1 MPDVLNASMAA
12 SLLARQAQRE
22 SNARTYPRKLPLAIR
37 SALGME
43 VTDMDGRVYIDC
55 LAGAGTLA
63 LGHNHPVVIDAIRQH
78 LESGAPLHTLDL
90 TTEAK
95 DTFVRELFASL
106 PPGLAAH
113 GRIQFCGP
121 SGSDAIEAALKLVK
135 TATGRRTVLGFH
147 GGYHGHTH
155 GSLALMGNV
164 SPKGAISGLMPDVH
178 FLPYPH
184 TTRCPLG
191 CVECDGVHC
200 ADYVEHLLQ
209 DPESGIVQPAGMILE
224 VVQGEGGSIPA
235 PDAWL
240 QRIRAL
246 TREHRI
252 PLIID
257 EVQTGWGRT
266 GTLYACERAGVEPDV
281 LVLSKAIGGSLPLSV
296 VVYHEDLDVWQPG
309 AHAGTFRGNQLAMA
323 AGTATLRYLLAH
335 DIPAHART
343 MGDHLL
349 SRLRTLQAMH
359 PCIGDVRGRG
369 LMVGLE
375 IVDPRHRDRV
385 GHPAYDGA
393 RARCIQQAC
402 FERGLIIETGGRHG
416 SVLRFLPPLIV
427 SEAQLDTICDI
438 VHDACTATRM
448 ARTVV
453 HALA

>member
-1 MPDVLNASMAA
+1 MLNMVEMPLAQGF
-12 SLLARQAQRE
+12 LARQAARE
-22 SNARTYPRKLPLAIR
+22 SNARTYPRKLPLAIK
-37 SALGME
+37 SARGMH
-43 VTDMDGRVYIDC
+43 VTDMDGRVFIDC

-63 LGHNHPVVIDAIRQH
+63 LGHNHPVVIDAIRNH

-95 DTFVRELFASL
+95 DAFVRDVFASL
-106 PPGLAAH
+106 PPGLAQH
-113 GRIQFCGP
+113 GRVQFCGP

-135 TATGRRTVLGFH
+135 TATGRRSILGFH

-184 TTRCPLG
+184 PSRCPLG
-191 CVECDGVHC
+191 CVECNGVHC

-209 DPESGIVQPAGMILE
+209 DPESGIVQAAGMILE

-235 PDAWL
+235 PDGWL

-246 TREHRI
+246 TQEHKI

-266 GTLYACERAGVEPDV
+266 GTLYACQRAGIEPDV
-281 LVLSKAIGGSLPLSV
+281 LVLSKAIGGSLPLSMV
-296 VVYHEDLDVWQPG
+296 IYHESLDVWQPG

-323 AGTATLRYLLAH
+323 AGRATLRYLLDH
-335 DIPAHART
+335 DVPDHARV
-343 MGDHLL
+343 MGDHLQ
-349 SRLRTLQAMH
+349 SRLRMLQAMH
-359 PCIGDVRGRG
+359 PCIGEVRGRG
-369 LMVGLE
+369 LMVGVE
-375 IVDPRHRDRV
+375 IVDPRQRDRR
-385 GHPAYDGA
+385 GLAAYDGF
-393 RARCIQQAC
+393 RARKIQAAC

-416 SVLRFLPPLIV
+416 AVLRFLPPLIV
-427 SEAQLDTICDI
+427 DASQLDAICDI
-438 VHDACTATRM
+438 IDDACLATRM
-448 ARTVV
+448 GRTAT
-453 HALA
+453 HAHA

>member
-1 MPDVLNASMAA
+1 MLDMLDSTLASELLTRQ
-12 SLLARQAQRE
+12 SLRE
-22 SNARTYPRKLPLAIR
+22 SNARTYPRRLPLAIK
-37 SALGME
+37 SARGIH
-43 VTDMDGRVYIDC
+43 VTDLDGRVFIDC

-63 LGHNHPVVIDAIRQH
+63 LGHNHPVVIEAIRSH
-78 LESGAPLHTLDL
+78 LDSGAPLHTLDL

-95 DTFVRELFASL
+95 DAFVHDVFESL
-106 PPGLAAH
+106 PPGLRAH

-135 TATGRRTVLGFH
+135 TATGRRTILGFH

-164 SPKGAISGLMPDVH
+164 APKSAISGLMPDVH

-184 TTRCPLG
+184 PSRCPLG
-191 CVECDGVHC
+191 CTDCDGAHC

-209 DPESGIVQPAGMILE
+209 DPESGVVHPAGMILE

-240 QRIRAL
+240 RRIRQL
-246 TREHRI
+246 TREHQI

-266 GTLYACERAGVEPDV
+266 GMLYACQHAGVEPDV

-296 VVYHEDLDVWQPG
+296 VIYHEDLDVWQPG

-323 AGTATLRYLLAH
+323 AGRATLQYLHAH
-335 DIPAHART
+335 DIPSHAHA
-343 MGDHLL
+343 MGNHLQ

-359 PCIGDVRGRG
+359 PCIGEVRGRG
-369 LMVGLE
+369 LMIGME
-375 IVDPRHRDRV
+375 MVDPRKCDRR
-385 GHPAYDGA
+385 GRPAYDGGRA
-393 RARCIQQAC
+393 RAIQRAC

-416 SVLRFLPPLIV
+416 AVLRFLPPLIV
-427 SEAQLDTICDI
+427 TAAQLDSICDI
-438 VHDACTATRM
+438 VDTACKATRLS
-448 ARTVV
+448 RTTA
-453 HALA
+453 HAGT

>member
-1 MPDVLNASMAA
+1 MLDVLDATLS
-12 SLLARQAQRE
+12 SELLARQSQRE
-22 SNARTYPRKLPLAIR
+22 SNARTYPRRFPLAIK
-37 SALGME
+37 SARGIH
-43 VTDMDGRVYIDC
+43 VTDMNGRVFIDC

-63 LGHNHPVVIDAIRQH
+63 LGHNHPVVVDAIRRH
-78 LESGAPLHTLDL
+78 LDSGAPLHTLDL

-95 DTFVRELFASL
+95 DAFVRELFDSL
-106 PPGLAAH
+106 PPGLRAH

-135 TATGRRTVLGFH
+135 TATGRRTILGFH

-164 SPKGAISGLMPDVH
+164 APKTAISGLMPDVH

-184 TTRCPLG
+184 PSRCPLG
-191 CVECDGVHC
+191 CTHCDGAHC

-209 DPESGIVQPAGMILE
+209 DPESGVVQPAGMILE

-240 QRIRAL
+240 QRIRQL
-246 TREHRI
+246 TREHKI

-266 GTLYACERAGVEPDV
+266 GLLYACQHAGVEPDV

-296 VVYHEDLDVWQPG
+296 VIYHEDLDVWQPG

-323 AGTATLRYLLAH
+323 AGRATLQYLNEHA
-335 DIPAHART
+335 IPAHAHAA
-343 MGDHLL
+343 GNHLQ
-349 SRLRTLQAMH
+349 SRLRTLQVMH
-359 PCIGDVRGRG
+359 PCIGEVRGRG
-369 LMVGLE
+369 LMVGME
-375 IVDPRHRDRV
+375 IVDPRQRDRR
-385 GHPAYDGA
+385 GLAAYDGGRA
-393 RARCIQQAC
+393 RAIQQAC
-402 FERGLIIETGGRHG
+402 FERGLIIEVGGRHS

-427 SEAQLDTICDI
+427 TAAQLDDVCDI
-438 VHDACTATRM
+438 VDAACTATRNS
-448 ARTVV
+448 RTAA
-453 HALA
+453 HAGA